1 MSTGITPRTTTHT
14 IYHGDDM
21 ERLGEMF
28 AAAEAAERFEQ
39 NGVARIG
46 DVGDAQAK
54 KDAYYAAADE
64 AATRATVIRLNQ
76 LGRKAFRALMT
87 EHPPRDGNEADK
99 GAGYNEDTFPE
110 ALLAAS
116 VVEPEFRSNAE
127 RDTFLDNLAEGD
139 FDSLFIKAYML
150 NRQVS
155 ADPKLAR
162 FSSGAPMFGETSA

>member
-1 MSTGITPRTTTHT
+1 MSTTITPRTATHT

-21 ERLGEMF
+21 ERL
-28 AAAEAAERFEQ
+28 ADLHHAAEVAERVEQ
-39 NGVARIG
+39 SGAARIG
-46 DVGDAQAK
+46 DVGDAQVA
-54 KDAYYAAADE
+54 KDAYNAAVDE
-64 AATRATVIRLNQ
+64 AAERAVVVRVIQ

-87 EHPPRDGNEADK
+87 EHAPREGNEDDK
-99 GAGYNEDTFPE
+99 GAGYNGDTFPE

-116 VVEPEFRSNAE
+116 ITEPEFRSNAE

-150 NRQVS
+150 NRSAS

-162 FSSGAPMFGETSA
+162 FSSAAPMFDETSD